1 MRRRKLRRSECVVL
15 PLVLKRQWYDMIE
28 NGTKKIE
35 WRRADYWL
43 NRVHKWFR
51 TAWINSLV
59 PVVEF
64 RHGYAKDA
72 RRMAFVCGWLWNR
85 SKKRFTYCTPPYVW
99 QNANIPVQHPE
110 LGETQIERVAILVGE
125 RVELV
130 EQSSTIRTGTKAKKE
145 AKR

>member
-1 MRRRKLRRSECVVL
+1 MRLRKLRRGECVVL

-43 NRVHKWFR
+43 NRVAAWFHKCSR
-51 TAWINSLV
+51 ENLV

-64 RHGYAKDA
+64 RHGYAKNA
-72 RRMAFVCGWLWNR
+72 RRMAFVCGWLWDPQ
-85 SKKRFTYCTPPYVW
+85 KRRFIYCTPPYAW
-99 QNANIPVQHPE
+99 QNKDWPIQSPE
-110 LGETQIERVAILVGE
+110 LGETQIERVAILIGE

-130 EQSSTIRTGTKAKKE
+130 EQSSTIRTGTKAKNGG
-145 AKR
+145 RR